1 MTRERIVF
9 LCRSGDESDA
19 YEAALAEAGY
29 RAISIPVLHFEMVN
43 QNDLREAL
51 EHPQSYDGL
60 IFTSPR
66 AVEAMAGAMPWL
78 PTENVLW
85 HMKPIFAVGPKTASE
100 LRRIG
105 FEPTGEDSGTAA
117 MLFEHIAA
125 SRFARP
131 LLFLC
136 GNRRRADLPDAL
148 RAADIKFDE
157 LCVYETHP
165 LTDLEFSA
173 HPAPDWVVFF
183 SPSGVDAVLEDGRLD
198 LSSVRIAA
206 IGETTADAL
215 RGFEIEAIAR
225 RPTPDSLVEA
235 IAGADANG

>member
-19 YEAALAEAGY
+19 YEAALEEAGY
-29 RAISIPVLHFEMVN
+29 RAISIPVLRFEMVN
-43 QNDLREAL
+43 QKDLRDAL
-51 EHPQSYDGL
+51 EHSQSYDGL

-66 AVEAMAGAMPWL
+66 AVEAMASAMPWL

-125 SRFARP
+125 RRFERP

-136 GNRRRADLPDAL
+136 GSRRRPDLPDSL
-148 RAADIKFDE
+148 REAGIKFDE

-165 LTDLEFSA
+165 RKDLEFQA

-183 SPSGVDAVLEDGRLD
+183 SPSGVEAVVEDGSLD
-198 LSSVRIAA
+198 ISAARIAA

-215 RGFEIEAIAR
+215 RAFKVHAVAR
-225 RPTPDSLVEA
+225 TPTPDALV
-235 IAGADANG
+235 DAVTATDTGD

>member
-1 MTRERIVF
+1 MTRERSVF

-19 YEAALAEAGY
+19 YETALEEAGY
-29 RAISIPVLHFEMVN
+29 RAISIPVLRFEMVN
-43 QNDLREAL
+43 QKNLREAL

-66 AVEAMAGAMPWL
+66 AVEAMAAAMPWL

-100 LRRIG
+100 LRQIG
-105 FEPTGEDSGTAA
+105 FEPTGEDSGTAS

-125 SRFARP
+125 SRFAQP

-136 GNRRRADLPDAL
+136 GSRRRPDLPDSL
-148 RAADIKFDE
+148 RDADIKFDE
-157 LCVYETHP
+157 LCVYETH
-165 LTDLEFSA
+165 LRTDLKFDA
-173 HPAPDWVVFF
+173 LPAPEWVVFF
-183 SPSGVDAVLEDGRLD
+183 SPSGVEAVLENGSLD

-206 IGETTADAL
+206 IGETTADSL
-215 RGFEIEAIAR
+215 RAFDVEAVAR
-225 RPTPDSLVEA
+225 TPTPDSLVEA
-235 IAGADANG
+235 IAAADASN